1 MKHLKYLCT
10 LFKPADQS
18 KYIGVSALVQK
29 FDGVLCFSFTNRLA
43 TVQRTLLAKLKDQ
56 KRQWCCFVLLS
67 NTQSCQV
74 KMSTYT
80 IECRPSSNGQST
92 GLLSTHQGDHRPPDQ
107 LRRLPSC
114 TIVWT
119 QLTAVWK
126 SFGQS
131 ASAPSGL
138 SSNAWHLSQPELRS
152 TSCMGPGPA
161 PAATRSKWRDTERI
175 TGWQTCW

>member
-67 NTQSCQV
+67 DTQSCQV
-74 KMSTYT
+74 KMSTLPLNANPAYLH
-80 IECRPSSNGQST
+80 PQT
-92 GLLSTHQGDHRPPDQ
+92 GNQLVHCQPIKVEIIVFLNSFVCSFLAQLFEPNVRLCGNLLDGVLQ
-107 LRRLPSC
+107 LFLDCLPMFGTGHSPSC
-114 TIVWT
+114 V
-119 QLTAVWK
+119 
-126 SFGQS
+126 
-131 ASAPSGL
+131 
-138 SSNAWHLSQPELRS
+138 
-152 TSCMGPGPA
+152 
-161 PAATRSKWRDTERI
+161 
-175 TGWQTCW
+175 